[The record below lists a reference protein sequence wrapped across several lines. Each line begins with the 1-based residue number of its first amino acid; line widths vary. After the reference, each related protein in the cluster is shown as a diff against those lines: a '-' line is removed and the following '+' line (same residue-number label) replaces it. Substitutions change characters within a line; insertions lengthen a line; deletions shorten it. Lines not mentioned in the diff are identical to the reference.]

1 MFNFDFPYLLLG
13 ETFFYPDLLLQN
25 FFGKTSSNPD
35 SISLYYDIM
44 CRYRPHLESRG
55 VLPEEILQKCKYL
68 IGQFHVLPHG
78 GKCIREMQP
87 YTTKGNGKVDG
98 EALERRWAT
107 FRLHMN
113 SFKQMSPSNRTVF
126 MERIIW
132 YAQ

>member
-25 FFGKTSSNPD
+25 FFGKTSS
-35 SISLYYDIM
+35 
-44 CRYRPHLESRG
+44 LESRG

-113 SFKQMSPSNRTVF
+113 SFKQMSPSNRMVF